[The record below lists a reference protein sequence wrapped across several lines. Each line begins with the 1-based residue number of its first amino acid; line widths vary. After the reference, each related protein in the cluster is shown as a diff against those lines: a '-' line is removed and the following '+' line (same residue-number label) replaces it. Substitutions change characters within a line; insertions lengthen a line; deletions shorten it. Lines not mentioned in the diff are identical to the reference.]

1 MMYSMAGAYPQLY
14 LEQWEGITPVV
25 LPLHSITLSCINI
38 ATVGVSLPF
47 FFFLLSMF
55 YLLVPIWLENFKSDK
70 TLHENAATPSKTEG
84 GEMLGMIASGRATKM
99 PPSDYQSMYGQRD
112 ENLYDMNQGERYG
125 MRGGEFVD
133 GFRRP

>member
-1 MMYSMAGAYPQLY
+1 MRYSMAGAYPHLY

-70 TLHENAATPSKTEG
+70 TLHDNATPLKTEG
-84 GEMLGMIASGRATKM
+84 GGMVGMIATGRATKM
-99 PPSDYQSMYGQRD
+99 PPSDYPSMYDQRV
-112 ENLYDMNQGERYG
+112 ENLYQMNPDSRFGTRV
-125 MRGGEFVD
+125 GEFGN
-133 GFRRP
+133 GF